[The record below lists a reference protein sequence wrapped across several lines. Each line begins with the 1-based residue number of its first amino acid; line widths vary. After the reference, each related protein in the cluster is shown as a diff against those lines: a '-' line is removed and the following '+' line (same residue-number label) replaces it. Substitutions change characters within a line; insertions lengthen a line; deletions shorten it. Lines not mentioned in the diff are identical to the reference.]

1 MATFQDLWTLLQ
13 PGPEYD
19 GVRRACEKMWDA
31 IPSQRQQLIYDTLSE
46 KKSLGEFIDF
56 NPYYALQKNANPM
69 PHFLDGWEQDD
80 AHAEG
85 IPLVIVRFNR
95 RYLCC
100 TRATMLAH
108 NLPYV
113 RDVLPPDQLPY

>member
-1 MATFQDLWTLLQ
+1 MFQDLWTLLQ

-31 IPSQRQQLIYDTLSE
+31 IPPQRQQLIYDTLSE

-108 NLPYV
+108 NLPFV